1 MVKIVESVSNFF
13 DRFSPDPDFLDSR
26 WQWQVEKPFMKEYV
40 ASFCPYD
47 TRFHKYKIPKNRYL
61 LDPSCPSSRVAE
73 QYCPV
78 VLYSFEPSV
87 ESLQQCGWEYVVEH
101 SDAIRQSLNK
111 KLSAIHARCLAQFLE
126 EDMPEVK
133 EFERHWKNIQAVIPN
148 PETAIDQF
156 FKLVGISLTTEGLD
170 ECCFVG
176 FEFQTGW
183 DLDHGVQVL
192 MHKERIL
199 AAVGMTELASPRG
212 KIIDGIKAVQQY
224 EPDPDDYL
232 L

>member
-1 MVKIVESVSNFF
+1 M
-13 DRFSPDPDFLDSR
+13 
-26 WQWQVEKPFMKEYV
+26 
-40 ASFCPYD
+40 AAFCPYD
-47 TRFHKYKIPKNRYL
+47 SQFHKYKIPKNRYS
-61 LDPSCPSSRVAE
+61 LDPSCPSSRMAE
-73 QYCPV
+73 SECPV
-78 VLYSFEPSV
+78 VLYSLEPSA
-87 ESLQQCGWEYVVEH
+87 ESLQQYGWEYVMEH
-101 SDAIRQSLNK
+101 SGAIRKSLDR
-111 KLSAIHARCLAQFLE
+111 KLTSIHARCLAQFLE
-126 EDMPEVK
+126 EEMPEVK
-133 EFERHWKNIQAVIPN
+133 EFQRHWKNIEAAIPEPVSAV
-148 PETAIDQF
+148 DHF

-192 MHKERIL
+192 MYKDRVL

-224 EPDPDDYL
+224 EPDPDDFL